1 MPTILA
7 TAALFLLFTDALN
20 IDLSLLPGLSAKNLL
35 IYLIAVLLGLR
46 MVMNR
51 ESIMAAGSLQGAF
64 IVQIVY
70 AIITLLVGVM
80 IIAYPRYDLVD
91 SFIKLK
97 GTLIDQYIFFL
108 VFLFGVRTPT
118 DALRVIKGLMLGAL
132 AANAV
137 TILDAMGVIDLG
149 LRIRADGRTGGA
161 IGESNQYAIFILMFL
176 PPTIALAVAARG
188 ALRLFWLGAAFVSA
202 FALVTTASRG
212 GFVGLAMACATG
224 AYLYRHLISYS
235 RIAGWGLGMLVV
247 LVVVVALTPY
257 GGLLAERVI
266 GQTSSIDSFDA
277 SSGRSVIWVDL
288 FKSMFHNPITFVTGF
303 GWDVYWSMP
312 FLFSPHNHY
321 FALWFNLGLVGLF
334 AGTYL
339 LFSAMARARRASM
352 HAPPP
357 YRGQLIAFVLATVGV
372 CAAVFFVDL
381 YKPFYYYWMY
391 GGVVMRLVICMNAQ
405 TATATEKSVSS
416 PEPETRRD
424 SYGWALPAQSGGN
437 RT

>member
-7 TAALFLLFTDALN
+7 IAALFLLTTDALN
-20 IDLSLLPGLSAKNLL
+20 IDLSLMPGLSAKNLL
-35 IYLIAVLLGLR
+35 IYMIAVLVGLR

-64 IVQIVY
+64 IAQIVY
-70 AIITLLVGVM
+70 AIVTLLVGVM

-97 GTLIDQYIFFL
+97 ATLIEQYIFFL
-108 VFLFGVRTPT
+108 VFLFGTRTPDDT
-118 DALRVIKGLMLGAL
+118 LRVIKGLLLGAF

-176 PPTIALAVAARG
+176 PATIAMAVASRG
-188 ALRLFWLGAAFVSA
+188 AKRLFWMAGGFVSA

-212 GFVGLAMACATG
+212 GFVGLAMMAATG

-235 RIAGWGLGMLVV
+235 RVAGWALGTLVV
-247 LVVVVALTPY
+247 LVVVVALSPY
-257 GGLLAERVI
+257 GGLLAERMI
-266 GQTSSIDSFDA
+266 GQTSSTDAFDA
-277 SSGRSVIWVDL
+277 SSGRSQIWVDL
-288 FKSMFHNPITFVTGF
+288 LRTMFENPVTFVTGY

-321 FALWFNLGLVGLF
+321 LQLWFNLGLVGLF
-334 AGTYL
+334 FGTYL
-339 LFSAMARARRASM
+339 LFSAMARARRASA
-352 HAPPP
+352 HAPRP

-372 CAAVFFVDL
+372 CTAVFFVDL
-381 YKPFYYYWMY
+381 YKPFYYFWMY
-391 GGVVMRLVICMNAQ
+391 GGVVMRLVICMKAQ
-405 TATATEKSVSS
+405 TATATEKSLLI